1 MSGWRERMALVGPA
15 SVLALGM
22 LGAAWVQPSGRM
34 TLEASLSEFPTAVA
48 DYRVEREME
57 IPEGQLRVLRPDDYL
72 LRRYG
77 SAAHDGGEGSGYA
90 AGQGFELFV
99 AYYGQQLGG
108 ATIHSPRNC
117 LPGGGWEPVE
127 HRRVELETEHYHGP
141 VNRYVIQN
149 RTGERALVYYWYQGR
164 GRIAANEYL
173 VKWDLLRDAVVKR
186 RTDEAL
192 VRLVFP
198 IAGDDGVASSEA
210 EARSVMAS
218 VADALARH
226 LPAG

>member
-1 MSGWRERMALVGPA
+1 MSGWRERALLVGPA
-15 SVLALGM
+15 FLLLLGM
-22 LGAAWVQPSGRM
+22 VGAAWIQPSER
-34 TLEASLSEFPTAVA
+34 LSLRVPLSEFSASFEGYT
-48 DYRVEREME
+48 VERRLE

-72 LRRYG
+72 VWRYG
-77 SAAHDGGEGSGYA
+77 SADGDAGMGSGFA
-90 AGQGFELFV
+90 DGEGFELFV
-99 AYYGQQLGG
+99 GYFGKQLEGS
-108 ATIHSPRNC
+108 TIHSPRNC

-127 HRRVELETEHYHGP
+127 HRRVPLETERYSGT

-164 GRIAANEYL
+164 GRIAANEFL

-198 IAGDDGVASSEA
+198 ISGDDGIATYEE
-210 EARSVMAS
+210 EARALAGS
-218 VADALARH
+218 VAEALARH
-226 LPAG
+226 LPVG